1 MPRLS
6 PAFVLHHLAAAV
18 VVAAMLLLP
27 GASALAQ
34 SDAERAAELVEEA
47 TEFFHQ
53 EEYAE
58 AAIRFQEAFNLDPDP
73 VLMFNIAR
81 AHQEMGDLPAA
92 LEFFEQARSMN
103 PDGPVGGAARER
115 IADLERI
122 LTDQGYD
129 PDAVTSAD
137 YVPRGDLSILPS
149 PEYADVFLDGEYVGS
164 GATTVERLD
173 AGMYEVRISAE
184 GHYPLTADVEVR
196 GGAAEI
202 RNFTLQPRTSLD
214 EYVPPTPGYVTII
227 APMPGME
234 VLIDGEPWRETPV
247 DAAGLAPGSYV
258 ITVRHPDWTTFTT
271 NLQVASGQEA
281 RVYARVEP
289 TSETGGGVSRSG
301 VGTGLI
307 VGGGVAL
314 VTGGAFGVLAL
325 DSASDYRNDPS
336 NPDRADVRDRA
347 RSQALIADI
356 GIGVGAGLLVAGIV
370 LKAVDGGGEVDPGT
384 QWRDQLVLSPSFGP
398 RRAGVSLGARW

>member
-1 MPRLS
+1 MHRPTPILALPRLVAFAALVATLLVV
-6 PAFVLHHLAAAV
+6 PAAF
-18 VVAAMLLLP
+18 
-27 GASALAQ
+27 AQ
-34 SDAERAAELVEEA
+34 TDAERAAALVEEA
-47 TEFFHQ
+47 TQFFH
-53 EEYAE
+53 EEDYAE

-92 LEFFEQARSMN
+92 LDYFADAASMN

-115 IADLERI
+115 IGDIERI
-122 LTDQGYD
+122 LRDQGYD
-129 PDAVTSAD
+129 PDVVTSAD

-149 PEYADVFLDGEYVGS
+149 PEYADVFIDGEYAGS

-173 AGMYEVRISAE
+173 AGVYEVRISAE

-196 GGAAEI
+196 GGGTEI
-202 RNFTLQPRTSLD
+202 RNFTLQARTSLD
-214 EYVPPTPGYVTII
+214 EYVPPTPGYVSII
-227 APMPGME
+227 APIPGMD
-234 VLIDGEPWRETPV
+234 VLIDGEPWRQTPV

-289 TSETGGGVSRSG
+289 TGDSGGGGISRSG

-307 VGGGVAL
+307 VGGGAAL
-314 VTGGAFGVLAL
+314 ITGGAFGVLAL
-325 DSASDYRNDPS
+325 DSASDYRNDPT

-347 RSQALIADI
+347 RSQALVADI
-356 GIGVGAGLLVAGIV
+356 SIGVGAGLLVAGIV
-370 LKAVDGGGEVDPGT
+370 LKALDGGGEADPGT
-384 QWRDQLVLSPSFGP
+384 QWRDQLVLSPTVGP